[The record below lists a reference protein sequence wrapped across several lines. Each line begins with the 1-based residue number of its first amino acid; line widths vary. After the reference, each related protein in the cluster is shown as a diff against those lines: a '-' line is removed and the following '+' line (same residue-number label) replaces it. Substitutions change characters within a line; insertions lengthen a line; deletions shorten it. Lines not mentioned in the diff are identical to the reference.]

1 MVSFADTCNLSQVI
15 TKPTRICCRADGSQ
29 SSTSSIFTDVA
40 ELCSKAISIPVSC
53 RDHNLIAVGRRTKVP
68 KSGQKIT
75 LKRIIKSKVS
85 MRGIKAKKIHLEE
98 IQFK

>member
-1 MVSFADTCNLSQVI
+1 MSQVI
-15 TKPTRICCRADGSQ
+15 TKPMRIRCRADGSQ
-29 SSTSSIFTDVA
+29 SSTCIDLTFTDVA

-75 LKRIIKSKVS
+75 LKRMFKYFNENNYYDKV
-85 MRGIKAKKIHLEE
+85 IWL
-98 IQFK
+98 